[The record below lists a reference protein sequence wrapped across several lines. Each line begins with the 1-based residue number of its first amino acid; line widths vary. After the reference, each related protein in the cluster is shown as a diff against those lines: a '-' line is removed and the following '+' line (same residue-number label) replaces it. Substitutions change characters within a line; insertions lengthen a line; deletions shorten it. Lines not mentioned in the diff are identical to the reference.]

1 MGVPSR
7 VVTARP
13 TRLGETSWPDVG
25 SGWILA
31 LPVGS
36 CEQHGPHLPL
46 DTDTRIA
53 VALAEALVTVRRDV
67 MVAPPVAYGA
77 SDEHAAFAGTL
88 SMGHEAL
95 VSVITELGR
104 SADHFDGVVVVNGHG
119 GNAEAVR
126 RAVKSLESEG
136 RRALA
141 WWPAIDAADAHA
153 GYAETS
159 MMLAINHHLVR
170 LDRAEAGNVTPLREL
185 WPTLT
190 REGVAAVSPN
200 GVLGDPTGASATE
213 GRRLLVRLSAD
224 LDAAVSSWRARW

>member
-1 MGVPSR
+1 MGVPSPA
-7 VVTARP
+7 VTSRP
-13 TRLGETSWPDVG
+13 TRLGETSWPDVTSG
-25 SGWILA
+25 SILA

-53 VALAEALVTVRRDV
+53 VALAEALATLRRDV

-77 SDEHAAFAGTL
+77 SGEHAAFAGTL
-88 SMGHEAL
+88 STGHEAL
-95 VSVITELGR
+95 ALVLTELGR
-104 SADHFDGVVVVNGHG
+104 SADHFDGVVIVNAHG

-126 RAVKSLESEG
+126 RAVASLEGEG

-141 WWPAIDAADAHA
+141 WWPALEGIDAHA

-159 MMLAINHHLVR
+159 MMLAIAHVLVR

-200 GVLGDPTGASATE
+200 GVLGDPSGASATE
-213 GRRLLVRLSAD
+213 GRRLLVRLTAD
-224 LDAAVSSWRARW
+224 LDAAVTAWRARW

>member
-1 MGVPSR
+1 MTS
-7 VVTARP
+7 RP
-13 TRLGETSWPDVG
+13 TRLGETCWPDVAPG
-25 SGWILA
+25 SILA

-67 MVAPPVAYGA
+67 MVAPAVAYGA

-95 VSVITELGR
+95 VMVLTELGR

-119 GNAEAVR
+119 GNTEAVR
-126 RAVKSLESEG
+126 RAVESLEGEG

-141 WWPAIDAADAHA
+141 WWPAIEGGDAHA
-153 GYAETS
+153 GHAETS
-159 MMLAINHHLVR
+159 MMLAIDHHLVR
-170 LDRAEAGNVTPLREL
+170 LDRAEAGNIAPLREL

-190 REGVAAVSPN
+190 SEGVAAVSAN

-213 GRRLLVRLSAD
+213 GRLLLVRLAAD
-224 LDAAVSSWRARW
+224 LDAAVTAWRARW